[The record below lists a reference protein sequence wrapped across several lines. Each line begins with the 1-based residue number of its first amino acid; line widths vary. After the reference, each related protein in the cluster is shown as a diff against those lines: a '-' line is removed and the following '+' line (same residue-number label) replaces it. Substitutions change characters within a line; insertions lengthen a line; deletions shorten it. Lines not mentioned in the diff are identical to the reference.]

1 MTFVTVNERPEMR
14 DLGLV
19 LTEHNDIWKDIGLKL
34 KLKVAVLNTVAANNP
49 LDRRECFREVL
60 QKWLRMDIHATWEK
74 LELAITNAKR
84 EKEHYKELACSKLL

>member
-1 MTFVTVNERPEMR
+1 MTFVTVDGRPDMR

-34 KLKVAVLNTVAANNP
+34 KLREAVLNTVAANNR
-49 LDRRECFREVL
+49 LDQRECFREVL
-60 QKWLRMDIHATWEK
+60 QKWLRMDTLATWEK

-84 EKEHYKELACSKLL
+84 EKEGYKELACSKSL

>member
-34 KLKVAVLNTVAANNP
+34 KLKEPVLGTIEADNSK
-49 LDRRECFREVL
+49 RRECFREVL
-60 QKWLRMDIHATWEK
+60 HKWLRMDTHATWEK